1 MSITISDSIRLLP
14 QEENDSLKC
23 QLQVYKNEVDL
34 VKSDL
39 KNDTDLKV
47 KMLQETI
54 RNMQTQLLEN
64 KATEKESGQRVKEL
78 EEKLKSA
85 NVKELLL
92 KTKIA
97 TSNSNNRKS
106 CGSSGDASSVSNDD
120 QPATHV
126 GDSHSEATSEMGG
139 SAVAAALLGTSLK
152 WERVDEDEAR
162 IISLVSA
169 FLVVHPFGAS
179 TDYIWS
185 YVNRFVPVV
194 RPKGLEEILVRY
206 SNLFVED
213 VTGVGAKIERK
224 WRYNGFEGEGP

>member
-1 MSITISDSIRLLP
+1 MIVS

-39 KNDTDLKV
+39 KNDADLKEQQIKV
-47 KMLQETI
+47 LQETI

-64 KATEKESGQRVKEL
+64 KAKEKDSGQKIKEL

-97 TSNSNNRKS
+97 TGSSRKS
-106 CGSSGDASSVSNDD
+106 LGDASTSSNDE
-120 QPATHV
+120 QPAMHGHV
-126 GDSHSEATSEMGG
+126 MADETAPSVDASLMG
-139 SAVAAALLGTSLK
+139 APVKL
-152 WERVDEDEAR
+152 ERVDEDEAR

-179 TDYIWS
+179 TDYVWS
-185 YVNRFVPVV
+185 YVNRFVPTV
-194 RPKGLEEILVRY
+194 RPKGLEEILGRY
-206 SNLFVED
+206 GNLFAED
-213 VTGVGAKIERK
+213 VTGIGAKIERK
-224 WRYNGFEGEGP
+224 WRYQGFAGEDEDGCQ

>member
-1 MSITISDSIRLLP
+1 M
-14 QEENDSLKC
+14 
-23 QLQVYKNEVDL
+23 

-39 KNDTDLKV
+39 KNDTDIKEQQIKV
-47 KMLQETI
+47 LQETI
-54 RNMQTQLLEN
+54 RNMQTQLLE
-64 KATEKESGQRVKEL
+64 KSSKERDSGQKIKDL
-78 EEKLKSA
+78 EDKLKSA

-97 TSNSNNRKS
+97 TSNNSQANNNKRTESSSTDTEQGGGQQQVDSNS
-106 CGSSGDASSVSNDD
+106 D
-120 QPATHV
+120 T
-126 GDSHSEATSEMGG
+126 TSEHAILA
-139 SAVAAALLGTSLK
+139 SAIK

-185 YVNRFVPVV
+185 YVNRFVPTV

-213 VTGVGAKIERK
+213 VTGVGARIERK
-224 WRYNGFEGEGP
+224 WRYSGFEGEN

>member
-1 MSITISDSIRLLP
+1 M
-14 QEENDSLKC
+14 
-23 QLQVYKNEVDL
+23 YKNEVDL
-34 VKSDL
+34 VKCDL

-64 KATEKESGQRVKEL
+64 KAKEKESGQRVKEL

-106 CGSSGDASSVSNDD
+106 CGSSGEASSASNDD
-120 QPATHV
+120 QPVTQV
-126 GDSHSEATSEMGG
+126 GDSHSEATSEIGG
-139 SAVAAALLGTSLK
+139 AAALMATALK

-185 YVNRFVPVV
+185 YVSRFVPVV

>member
-1 MSITISDSIRLLP
+1 M
-14 QEENDSLKC
+14 
-23 QLQVYKNEVDL
+23 YKNEVTL

-39 KNDTDLKV
+39 KNDTDIKEQQIKV
-47 KMLQETI
+47 LQETI
-54 RNMQTQLLEN
+54 RNMQTQLLD
-64 KATEKESGQRVKEL
+64 KERDSGQRIKDL

-97 TSNSNNRKS
+97 TSNNNQANRRAESSSTDDHGGQCDSN
-106 CGSSGDASSVSNDD
+106 
-120 QPATHV
+120 
-126 GDSHSEATSEMGG
+126 SETTSEPAILAGP
-139 SAVAAALLGTSLK
+139 LK
-152 WERVDEDEAR
+152 WERVDEDDAR

-185 YVNRFVPVV
+185 YVNRFVPV
-194 RPKGLEEILVRY
+194 RPKGLEEILARY

-213 VTGVGAKIERK
+213 VTGVGARIERK
-224 WRYNGFEGEGP
+224 WRYSGFEGEN